1 MMKKCNLEDF
11 YDYQGKIFMEKILFK
26 RDSNDQIFFC
36 WYIYWLDPMK
46 NKYMCC
52 LT

>member
-1 MMKKCNLEDF
+1 MIIEEKYLWKK
-11 YDYQGKIFMEKILFK
+11 FK

-36 WYIYWLDPMK
+36 SYSYWLDPMK